1 MNGGPKFKMG
11 NVRNYTLFRDG
22 FVLGGVGL
30 ATINLCTK
38 FEISTF
44 THYKDMK
51 GDKNA
56 KMRVVWG
63 VMGHPRSSAT

>member
-1 MNGGPKFKMG
+1 MEGQLEGQSNKYLCIRKSKGRKNML
-11 NVRNYTLFRDG
+11 NII
-22 FVLGGVGL
+22 LGRLGL

-44 THYKDMK
+44 IHYKDMK

-56 KMRVVWG
+56 KIGVVW
-63 VMGHPRSSAT
+63 